1 MLRKGASRRPRE
13 RRRNHAG
20 YSVWAD
26 EKWAYVNL
34 NESFLGVSF
43 EARTVPGQKE
53 ADISPARVRA
63 AAMLTEVLRS
73 RYGIPTA
80 NCVTQAQVSVNPSH
94 LRVGYH
100 TDWAGR
106 RDFHIRRS
114 DCRTITG
121 SRWRPS
127 GLSNSSTIRHT

>member
-100 TDWAGR
+100 TDWA
-106 RDFHIRRS
+106 
-114 DCRTITG
+114 
-121 SRWRPS
+121 S
-127 GLSNSSTIRHT
+127 GFPYQEVGLPDNYRQPLASLWAFEFEYDPA